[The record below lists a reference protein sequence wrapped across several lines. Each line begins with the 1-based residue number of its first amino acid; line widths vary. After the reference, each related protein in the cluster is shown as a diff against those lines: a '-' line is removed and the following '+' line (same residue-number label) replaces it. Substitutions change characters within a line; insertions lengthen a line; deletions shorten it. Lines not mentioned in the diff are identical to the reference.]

1 MHDEAMASASNAVRI
16 IQLRHEARSETILIF
31 DTEIDADFAQ
41 NVKAKACFAFKV
53 NIETVGN
60 VSFRRSLTVG
70 TETLWV
76 TLLPE
81 DIPRAYDIAKE
92 QSGSLPFVFELDV
105 KFGVPLQRSG
115 PIGLPVASASIGASQ
130 LPEAGR
136 EGSNTVQAHTCL
148 TKLVQ
153 GTLQNRLAADG
164 HGVYYVVSD
173 GTKSQHSDK
182 HGAAQGEQTQ
192 DKGQWDACIDAIMA
206 TNVYREGQIG
216 RK

>member
-1 MHDEAMASASNAVRI
+1 MASASNVMRV
-16 IQLRHEARSETILIF
+16 IQLRHEQSETILIF

-41 NVKAKACFAFKV
+41 NLKAKPCIAFNV

-70 TETLWV
+70 TETLWA

-115 PIGLPVASASIGASQ
+115 PTGLPVASASVGASQ

-136 EGSNTVQAHTCL
+136 EGSNTVQAHGL
-148 TKLVQ
+148 LSREMKEMM
-153 GTLQNRLAADG
+153 QNRLAADG

-173 GTKSQHSDK
+173 GNKSQHSDE

-192 DKGQWDACIDAIMA
+192 DKGQ
-206 TNVYREGQIG
+206 
-216 RK
+216 